1 MKYLYS
7 TLLLFIISAPAQALK
22 IDSMLT
28 TADEYGN
35 GVFTLT
41 NELASTSFITSS
53 IEKVDVVNGE
63 LVKTP
68 YSKDNLNDWEI
79 TVTHPKLILESQ
91 RVKQVGIRS
100 LCGNQCNF
108 EQDKVYQITF
118 APVPYV
124 ENPEQQEAPLLAI
137 NFGYAPLFVIPA
149 AKSKIAYE
157 MTYKGDTVLMKNTG
171 NTYVRFMISK
181 CTAKLNVKCQSSY
194 TSLSGRVKEFI
205 VPEYLQDEEIEV
217 MVVNHDETYRRK
229 LSFVKGQ
236 SQTLGN

>member
-7 TLLLFIISAPAQALK
+7 TLLFIIAAPVHALK

-41 NELASTSFITSS
+41 NELNTTSFITSE
-53 IEKVDVVNGE
+53 IDKIDIVDGE
-63 LVKTP
+63 IVKTA
-68 YSKDNLNDWEI
+68 YNKDNLNDWEI
-79 TVTHPKLILESQ
+79 TVTHPKLILESE

-118 APVPYV
+118 SPVPYV
-124 ENPEQQEAPLLAI
+124 EDPEKQDAPVLAI
-137 NFGYAPLFVIPA
+137 NFGYSPLFVIPA
-149 AKSKIAYE
+149 KESKVAYD
-157 MTYKGDTVLMKNTG
+157 MTYKGDKILVKNTG
-171 NTYVRFMISK
+171 NTYIRFMVSK

-194 TSLSGRVKEFI
+194 TSLSGRIKEFT
-205 VPEYLQDEEIEV
+205 VPEYLRDEQIEV

-236 SQTLGN
+236 SQTLGE